1 MGSGN
6 VTTLEVRRRAVV
18 TGTAWAVPTVLAA
31 ATLPAYAASFTPA
44 CRSTAGSWSV
54 NTGTTIYHNG
64 TERYRAGTTSNGR
77 TAYPTADR
85 WGSVGSGT
93 WPYYTTG
100 WTPGASGWTDLDAA
114 IDAKKVTFTHQMNV
128 PNPGFLSMG
137 DRSTRRVTASPAPAQ
152 AITATFTHLVPAGT
166 HTFTFEVQYSALAL
180 AIQTLQIS
188 AAGAGVSMAP
198 IRRYFGSTSVT
209 NGGNAGLGDYTRV
222 TQESTQTTNVSL
234 TATSSG
240 TITFTYLFSL
250 LQPTGTGNNTDI
262 WVANPVL
269 TGGCTA

>member
-54 NTGTTIYHNG
+54 GTSSYP
-64 TERYRAGTTSNGR
+64 AGTTWDGK
-77 TAYPTADR
+77 TAYPTAAQSGR
-85 WGSVGSGT
+85 VGSGT

-100 WTPGASGWTDLDAA
+100 WTPGATRWRNLDAA

-137 DRSTRRVTASPAPAQ
+137 DRSTGTGDGPAR

-166 HTFTFEVQYSALAL
+166 HTFTFEVQYSAPAL

-250 LQPTGTGNNTDI
+250 LQPRGGRKGTGNNADI